1 MIITAAAIA
10 GMMGPALFG
19 SVLLT
24 LSALEY
30 DFMLGIGWRPV
41 ADPAGA
47 WPSALALGHFG
58 LVQVANFVVSGL
70 LLAFFALGLHL
81 GTTNGHGSPLGPAL
95 LFVAGTAMTLMGFE
109 TDPIRRVEPRSL
121 HGLIHD
127 AAYVIFVLAF
137 LAALFSLWRR
147 FEADPSW
154 RGHARYTLATG
165 ILAVLLLLLP
175 GVAYYLFIVAL
186 LAWIEVSA
194 IRLWRSPQPPTVD
207 SEWTE

>member
-1 MIITAAAIA
+1 MI
-10 GMMGPALFG
+10 GSALFG
-19 SVLLT
+19 TVLLALT
-24 LSALEY
+24 ALEY

-47 WPSALALGHFG
+47 WPSGLTLGPYG
-58 LVQVANFVVSGL
+58 SLQVANFVASGL

-81 GTTNGHGSPLGPAL
+81 GATNGRGSPLGPAL
-95 LFVAGTAMTLMGFE
+95 LFTAGTAMALMGFE
-109 TDPIRRVEPRSL
+109 TDPIRRIGPRSL

-127 AAYVIFVLAF
+127 AAFVIFVIAF

-147 FEADPSW
+147 FEADPRW

-175 GVAYYLFIVAL
+175 GVAYYLLILTL
-186 LAWIEVSA
+186 LAWIEVTA
-194 IRLWRSPQPPTVD
+194 VRLWRPS
-207 SEWTE
+207 

>member
-1 MIITAAAIA
+1 VIITAAAIA

-47 WPSALALGHFG
+47 WPSALALGPFG

-70 LLAFFALGLHL
+70 LLAFFSLGLHL

-95 LFVAGTAMTLMGFE
+95 LFVAG
-109 TDPIRRVEPRSL
+109 RR
-121 HGLIHD
+121 
-127 AAYVIFVLAF
+127 
-137 LAALFSLWRR
+137 
-147 FEADPSW
+147 
-154 RGHARYTLATG
+154 
-165 ILAVLLLLLP
+165 
-175 GVAYYLFIVAL
+175 
-186 LAWIEVSA
+186 
-194 IRLWRSPQPPTVD
+194 
-207 SEWTE
+207 

>member
-19 SVLLT
+19 IVLLA

-41 ADPAGA
+41 ADPASA
-47 WPSALALGHFG
+47 WPSGLALGPYG
-58 LVQVANFVVSGL
+58 LAQVANFVVSGL

-81 GTTNGHGSPLGPAL
+81 GAINGRGSPFGPAL
-95 LFVAGTAMTLMGFE
+95 LLLAGTAMTLMGFE
-109 TDPIRRVEPRSL
+109 TDPIQRIGPRSL

-127 AAYVIFVLAF
+127 AAFGIFVLCF

-147 FEADPSW
+147 FEADPRW

-194 IRLWRSPQPPTVD
+194 IRLWRSP
-207 SEWTE
+207 

>member
-47 WPSALALGHFG
+47 WPSGLALGPYG
-58 LVQVANFVVSGL
+58 PAQVANFVASGL

-81 GTTNGHGSPLGPAL
+81 GATNGRGSPFGSAL
-95 LFVAGTAMTLMGFE
+95 LIVAGTAMALMGFE
-109 TDPIRRVEPRSL
+109 TDPIRRIGPRSL

-127 AAYVIFVLAF
+127 AAYLIFVLAF
-137 LAALFSLWRR
+137 LGALFSLWRR
-147 FEADPSW
+147 FEADPRW
-154 RGHARYTLATG
+154 QGHAIYTLATG
-165 ILAVLLLLLP
+165 ILAVLLLWLP
-175 GVAYYLFIVAL
+175 GVAYYLFIVTL
-186 LAWIEVSA
+186 LAWIEVTA
-194 IRLWRSPQPPTVD
+194 IRLWRST
-207 SEWTE
+207 

>member
-19 SVLLT
+19 SVLLA

-47 WPSALALGHFG
+47 WPSGLALGPYG
-58 LVQVANFVVSGL
+58 PAQVANFVASGL

-81 GTTNGHGSPLGPAL
+81 GATNGRGSPFGSAL
-95 LFVAGTAMTLMGFE
+95 LIVAGTAMALMGFE
-109 TDPIRRVEPRSL
+109 TDPIRRIGPRSL

-127 AAYVIFVLAF
+127 AAYLIFVLAF
-137 LAALFSLWRR
+137 LGALFSLWRR
-147 FEADPSW
+147 FEADPRW
-154 RGHARYTLATG
+154 QGHAIYTSATG
-165 ILAVLLLLLP
+165 ILAVLLLWLP
-175 GVAYYLFIVAL
+175 GVAYYLFIVTL
-186 LAWIEVSA
+186 LAWIEVTA
-194 IRLWRSPQPPTVD
+194 IRLWRST
-207 SEWTE
+207 